1 MAFHYIVYPG
11 ALSGGGG
18 GSSGVPTQVFAG
30 AGGTIVGAIN
40 GVNTA
45 FTLPSVPT
53 SAGSVEVFLD
63 GLFQRQGIDY
73 TIAGANIT
81 FAVAPNFGQFLD
93 VFYEA

>member
-1 MAFHYIVYPG
+1 MAFHFISYP
-11 ALSGGGG
+11 AVFSSGGG
-18 GSSGVPTQVFAG
+18 SAGVPTQVFAG

-45 FTLPSVPT
+45 FTLPSAPT

-73 TIAGANIT
+73 TIAGTLIT
-81 FAVAPNFGQFLD
+81 FAVAPNFGQLLD